1 MANYLGTWLPWL
13 IWEKF
18 RFYEVGEINSK
29 DNNDLGREKS
39 EPTGIRAITYLTI
52 SLVRARVQSKYNIPC
67 FSSGMRLG
75 NCLQFQIVHIRFV
88 DST

>member
-29 DNNDLGREKS
+29 DNNDLGWEKS
-39 EPTGIRAITYLTI
+39 EPAGITSPTI
-52 SLVRARVQSKYNIPC
+52 SLVRVREQSKYNRYSLLH
-67 FSSGMRLG
+67 FWDEASKL
-75 NCLQFQIVHIRFV
+75 
-88 DST
+88 STISNRSYPPSR